1 MYKIAIIVHLY
12 LLIRLS
18 LLLLL
23 LLLIETSIN
32 GYIKLNF
39 QFNRL
44 PLVFNSFFNK
54 IDLRLS
60 NKLCISWR

>member
-18 LLLLL
+18 LLLLLL

-44 PLVFNSFFNK
+44 PHSF
-54 IDLRLS
+54 
-60 NKLCISWR
+60 

>member
-12 LLIRLS
+12 LLIRLL

-32 GYIKLNF
+32 GIIKLNF
-39 QFNRL
+39 QFN
-44 PLVFNSFFNK
+44 PLLYSF
-54 IDLRLS
+54 
-60 NKLCISWR
+60 

>member
-44 PLVFNSFFNK
+44 PYSF
-54 IDLRLS
+54 
-60 NKLCISWR
+60 

>member
-18 LLLLL
+18 LL

>member
-18 LLLLL
+18 LL

-44 PLVFNSFFNK
+44 P
-54 IDLRLS
+54 I
-60 NKLCISWR
+60 

>member
-18 LLLLL
+18 LLLL